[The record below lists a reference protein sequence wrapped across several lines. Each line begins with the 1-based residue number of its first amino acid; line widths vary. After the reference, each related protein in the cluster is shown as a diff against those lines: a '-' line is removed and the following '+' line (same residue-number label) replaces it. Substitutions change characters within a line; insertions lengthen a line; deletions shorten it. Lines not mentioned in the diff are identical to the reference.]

1 MKQSDRIAKLEKEI
15 DFLKD
20 HITNLHRTFVA
31 LVGGN
36 RVQLQQDA
44 GRGSEEQTSPKNEP
58 GTNATAP
65 SATESSPQV
74 TSSRPNPAIRRRG
87 AL

>member
-36 RVQLQQDA
+36 RVQIQPEVAQ
-44 GRGSEEQTSPKNEP
+44 EQSTVKGQPAEVEP
-58 GTNATAP
+58 VVAP
-65 SATESSPQV
+65 SP
-74 TSSRPNPAIRRRG
+74 SREAPSLRRRG
-87 AL
+87 VM

>member
-20 HITNLHRTFVA
+20 HVTNLHRTFVA

-36 RVQLQQDA
+36 RVQLQQEA
-44 GRGSEEQTSPKNEP
+44 PQEQTTVKSHPTEVEV
-58 GTNATAP
+58 TA
-65 SATESSPQV
+65 A
-74 TSSRPNPAIRRRG
+74 TSSSTSLDAPALRRRG
-87 AL
+87 VM

>member
-36 RVQLQQDA
+36 RMQLHQDT
-44 GRGSEEQTSPKNEP
+44 EEPVVVVKNEP
-58 GTNATAP
+58 KTGESHQAPLAQQVAATGHA
-65 SATESSPQV
+65 
-74 TSSRPNPAIRRRG
+74 NPTIRRRG